1 MKLALCICK
10 ALLGLAVVVLS
21 NGDSYIA
28 AAGVGHMLLA
38 PVWWFAMK

>member
-1 MKLALCICK
+1 MKLTLCIAK

-21 NGDSYIA
+21 NGDDYIL

-38 PVWWFAMK
+38 PFWWYAL